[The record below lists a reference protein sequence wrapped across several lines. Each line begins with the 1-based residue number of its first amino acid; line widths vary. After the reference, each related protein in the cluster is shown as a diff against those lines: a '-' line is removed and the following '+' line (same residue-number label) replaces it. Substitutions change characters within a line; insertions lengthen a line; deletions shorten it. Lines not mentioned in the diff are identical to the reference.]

1 MNLPNRLTV
10 ARLYLCAALVIAL
23 EMEGPYRGTCAIVFF
38 SLASIT
44 DWLDG
49 YLARKW
55 NQITDFGKLMDPLAD
70 KVLVSTAFIGL
81 LSNALLPVWFVVA
94 VITREFLVT
103 GLRMLAASKGII
115 LAAEKAGKHKTI
127 TQITTALTGLLILA
141 LKDAGMDPA
150 ITTRLQ
156 HLVLVP
162 LIWLTLAVTV
172 FSGML
177 YYSKNRKQLFSI
189 P

>member
-1 MNLPNRLTV
+1 MNLPNRLTLT
-10 ARLYLCAALVIAL
+10 RLYLCAALVIT
-23 EMEGPYRGTCAIVFF
+23 MEIEGAYRGAFAIFF
-38 SLASIT
+38 FALASIT

-70 KVLVSTAFIGL
+70 KVLISAAFIGL
-81 LSNALLPVWFVVA
+81 LSHQLLPAWFVVA

-103 GLRMLAASKGII
+103 GLRMLAASKGLI

-141 LKDAGMDPA
+141 LQDVGLRPEVTD
-150 ITTRLQ
+150 RL
-156 HLVLVP
+156 HNIVLVP

-172 FSGML
+172 FSGIL
-177 YYSKNRKQLFSI
+177 YYSKNRKQLFAL